1 MRTYMGLE
9 RDLAHT
15 IRRLYDRGLVSGV
28 GGNASII
35 LPDRNV
41 ILITPSG
48 FFKGG
53 VAEGDIVKVSIDGEI
68 KGTGLPSTEL
78 ATHLTVYRVREDV
91 NAVVHAH
98 PPTAVGLVTVGIQ
111 IPIMTPEQAVL
122 IRKTDVVDFVAPGQE
137 GARAIRR
144 SLEHCDLVGIKN
156 HGFFSLGPDLH
167 TAASRLEVIEE
178 SAKIF
183 EIALRF
189 GKAEGLNVNDI
200 SKIRK
205 QHDRARNTR

>member
-1 MRTYMGLE
+1 MSGHKGLE

-15 IRRLYDRGLVSGV
+15 IRRLYERGVVSGV
-28 GGNASII
+28 GGNASAL
-35 LPDRNV
+35 LPGGKA

-53 VAEGDIVKVSIDGEI
+53 VAEGDIVRVGVDGEVR
-68 KGTGLPSTEL
+68 GPGLPSSEL
-78 ATHLTVYRVREDV
+78 ATHLATYKVRKDV
-91 NAVVHAH
+91 NAVVHGH
-98 PPTAVGLVTVGIQ
+98 PPTAVGLITAGIP
-111 IPIMTPEQAVL
+111 IPIMTPEHAVL
-122 IRKTDVVDFVAPGQE
+122 INKIDIVDFVVPGE
-137 GARAIRR
+137 DGAKAMRR

-167 TAASRLEVIEE
+167 IAASRLEVIEE

-183 EIALRF
+183 ETARKF
-189 GKAEGLNVNDI
+189 GKVEGLGSNDI

-205 QHDRARNTR
+205 QYAQAHKMK